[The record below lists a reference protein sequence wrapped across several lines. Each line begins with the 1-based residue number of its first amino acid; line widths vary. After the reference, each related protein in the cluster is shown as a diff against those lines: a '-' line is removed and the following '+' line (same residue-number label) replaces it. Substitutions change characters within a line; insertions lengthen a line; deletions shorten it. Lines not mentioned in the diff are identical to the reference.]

1 MNQISALRDAL
12 GNVYRRQDYWLLPL
26 FRALTAFVLFMTLR
40 ARLGYSDLCA
50 GIPVILAASLFCAF
64 LPWAGIPF
72 LGAALVLGNL
82 YSASLEL
89 TLVGGLVFLMAAL
102 VQSAFRARGA
112 VLLALMPFFYF
123 LHIPYVL
130 VLAAGLT
137 LGILG
142 FIPLAL
148 GTVVYYFLHYAAENV
163 GGLSKTTDMTEL
175 ANQYADIFSGFLGN
189 REMLLMIVVVSLGF
203 LAVFILRSLP
213 IDYAFLL
220 SLLLGTVLMGG
231 TLVLGGSR
239 MGLGSLTGQ
248 LVGLA
253 ASLLLGFLY
262 LLLFHNA
269 DYRGSEHLQFEDEE
283 YYYYVKAVP
292 KRQSEKKGE

>member
-26 FRALTAFVLFMTLR
+26 FRALTALVLFMTLR
-40 ARLGYSDLCA
+40 MRMGYSTLCA

-64 LPWAGIPF
+64 LPWAGISF
-72 LGAALVLGNL
+72 LGAALILGNL

-89 TLVGGLVFLMAAL
+89 TLVGALVFLMAAL
-102 VQSAFRARGA
+102 IQSAFRAKGA
-112 VLLALMPFFYF
+112 VLLAVLPFFYF
-123 LHIPYVL
+123 LHIPYAV
-130 VLAAGLT
+130 VLAAGFS

-163 GGLSKTTDMTEL
+163 GGITQTTDMTEL
-175 ANQYADIFSGFLGN
+175 ASQYADIFTGFLGN
-189 REMLLMIVVVSLGF
+189 REMLLMIAAVTLGF
-203 LAVFILRSLP
+203 LTVYILRSLP

-220 SLLLGTVLMGG
+220 ALLVGTVLMGG
-231 TLVLGGSR
+231 CLVLGGSR
-239 MGLGSLTGQ
+239 LGLGSLTGQ
-248 LVGLA
+248 LGGLLI
-253 ASLLLGFLY
+253 SLLLGAFY